1 MHENRETSQA
11 SARATAAD
19 RRAKGNRTARMHAGK
34 ESDCGVV
41 PMNHPNKD
49 RQLLA
54 EGEEGR
60 LRTKENVSWSYT
72 SPTQSGKSVSQG
84 LAGVRR
90 VAVRFAAKHPR

>member
-1 MHENRETSQA
+1 MRENRTYSLSGGRWPA
-11 SARATAAD
+11 RKRAT
-19 RRAKGNRTARMHAGK
+19 
-34 ESDCGVV
+34 SDPT
-41 PMNHPNKD
+41 PMNHPNKG

-60 LRTKENVSWSYT
+60 PRTKENVSWSYT

-84 LAGVRR
+84 LAGVRK